1 MTAPRIKTKGW
12 LNVTKPYH
20 KKQNREYYE
29 LRGSEINK
37 CFGKVQS
44 YNPKEGDGYTL
55 IRAMISTED
64 PFIISIP
71 YTKDFQLI
79 NKEWEKLMNQLLEKI
94 FDRSL

>member
-1 MTAPRIKTKGW
+1 MDATQIKTNKW

-44 YNPKEGDGYTL
+44 YNHPNNGYTL

-64 PFIISIP
+64 PFTKLIP
-71 YTKDFQLI
+71 YTKDFKII
-79 NKEWEKLMNQLLEKI
+79 NKIWEELMNELLKKI
-94 FDRSL
+94 FDDEL